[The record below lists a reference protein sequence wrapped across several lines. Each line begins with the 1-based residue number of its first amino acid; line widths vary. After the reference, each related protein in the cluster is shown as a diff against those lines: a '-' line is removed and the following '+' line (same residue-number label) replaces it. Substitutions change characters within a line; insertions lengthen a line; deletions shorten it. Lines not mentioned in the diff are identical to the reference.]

1 MFLIVTMPHACWF
14 LWRAN
19 YIEDFSWRLRF
30 QFGSAF
36 WRFVLREVYFEGPN
50 CVWRAL
56 KTSILNIDCQE
67 ENEVLC
73 RATSHEPRAMTV
85 KLWGPQRKCPKAI
98 PTHLQN
104 HAVWS
109 RILNQMLF
117 QYISIHMEIHINS
130 KKNLGIFNMRRK
142 IHEQLLTCIVPPL
155 IISSKEDW
163 STMLAPLRI
172 LTTRLVTLP
181 HQEFDVWQDDFQVK
195 P

>member
-1 MFLIVTMPHACWF
+1 
-14 LWRAN
+14 
-19 YIEDFSWRLRF
+19 
-30 QFGSAF
+30 
-36 WRFVLREVYFEGPN
+36 
-50 CVWRAL
+50 
-56 KTSILNIDCQE
+56 
-67 ENEVLC
+67 
-73 RATSHEPRAMTV
+73 
-85 KLWGPQRKCPKAI
+85 
-98 PTHLQN
+98 
-104 HAVWS
+104 
-109 RILNQMLF
+109 
-117 QYISIHMEIHINS
+117 MEIHINS